1 MIYDDSRETQSI
13 YCEKPSSM
21 KVLVLSQYYP
31 PEVGATQTRVH
42 HFSSRL
48 AAAGHDVSVVAEMPN
63 HPKGVVFE
71 GYRGKLVARGRDDL
85 VRVWVYTSPRKSLA
99 RRLAFYGTYMVNAVL
114 AALLVVRRRP
124 DVIFASSPPLPV
136 LCAAYAVSRVTRRPF
151 VADIRDIWPAI
162 GVALGEVRGN
172 RAVRLAQRLE
182 RFLYRTARRITV
194 VTEGFVDHVVAQG
207 ADPEK
212 VTFLPNGTVPELF
225 SPDRTDPTLREEL
238 GEPRFVVGFFGNH
251 GIAQGLP
258 AVVDAAS
265 LLFDRE
271 DIHFL
276 FVGEGPVK
284 EELIAKARTENLSNV
299 TFREQVPIEEVAEQ
313 IAACD
318 MALVPLRRLE
328 TLETFVPS
336 KLFDFL
342 ACATPVLLM
351 VDGEARR
358 ILEKSGGGV
367 YVEPEDARGLAEA
380 VRRMA
385 DEPGQLAEMGRSG
398 REYVLAHH
406 SRHKQADRLEAL
418 LQQVADGGSA
428 LRQ

>member
-1 MIYDDSRETQSI
+1 
-13 YCEKPSSM
+13 M

-48 AAAGHDVSVVAEMPN
+48 AAAGHDVSVVAELPN
-63 HPKGVVFE
+63 HPKGAVFE
-71 GYRGKLVARGRDDL
+71 GYRRKLVARGREDGIDV
-85 VRVWVYTSPRKSLA
+85 VRVWVYTSSRKSLA

-136 LCAAYAVSRVTRRPF
+136 LCAAYVVSRLTRRPF

-182 RFLYRTARRITV
+182 RFLYRTASSITV

-212 VTFLPNGTVPELF
+212 VTLLPNGTVPELF
-225 SPDRTDPTLREEL
+225 NPDRTHATLRREL
-238 GEPRFVVGFFGNH
+238 GEPRFVAGFFGNH

-265 LLFDRE
+265 RLRDRE

-284 EELIAKARTENLSNV
+284 KELIAKARTEKLSNV

-328 TLETFVPS
+328 ALETFVPS

-342 ACATPVLLM
+342 ACATPVVLM

-358 ILEKSGGGV
+358 ILETSGGGV
-367 YVEPEDARGLAEA
+367 YVEPEDACGLAETL
-380 VRRMA
+380 RRMA
-385 DEPGQLAEMGRSG
+385 DEPGQLPEMGRSG

-406 SRHKQADRLEAL
+406 SRHQQADRLDTL
-418 LQQVADGGSA
+418 LRQVADGGST
-428 LRQ
+428 LRE